1 MTIFCLTSTV
11 LTLSVQTILYFLYLR
26 WCRVISRERYGC
38 TDFLSYAFIWLIKS
52 RKRVCVCA
60 KSLHLHIVYTSL
72 CRYVSFAMVRQSAC
86 ALPTDSML
94 HSWTHTHTVNTNCS
108 RLCVW
113 FMRSG
118 PVLADEW
125 RPKGFVATRT
135 HGNSPSTLSPTTPS
149 IQHICLSVQPWLGKS
164 LTQRPSGLLKAT
176 DQTKIENKR
185 KKY

>member
-11 LTLSVQTILYFLYLR
+11 LTLGVQTILYFLYLR

-52 RKRVCVCA
+52 RKRVCVCKIPA
-60 KSLHLHIVYTSL
+60 PAHCIHKPLSL
-72 CRYVSFAMVRQSAC
+72 CIVCNGETKCMCSAYRQYVTFMN
-86 ALPTDSML
+86 
-94 HSWTHTHTVNTNCS
+94 THTHTVNTNCS

-135 HGNSPSTLSPTTPS
+135 HGNSPSTLSPTT

>member
-1 MTIFCLTSTV
+1 MDALIFFRMRLFDW
-11 LTLSVQTILYFLYLR
+11 LKAESV
-26 WCRVISRERYGC
+26 
-38 TDFLSYAFIWLIKS
+38 
-52 RKRVCVCA
+52 RVCVQNPCTCT
-60 KSLHLHIVYTSL
+60 LYTQASVAMYRLQWWDKVHVL
-72 CRYVSFAMVRQSAC
+72 CLQTVCYI
-86 ALPTDSML
+86 
-94 HSWTHTHTVNTNCS
+94 HEHTHTHTVNTNCS

-149 IQHICLSVQPWLGKS
+149 IEHICLSVQPWLGKS